1 MERLQLENVQI
12 IFKNFRGAEGTYNA
26 EGIRSFSVLIS
37 DLEQA
42 KELLAEGWNLKP
54 LKNEDAD
61 VEAYHLP
68 VKVNY
73 GGKFPP
79 RIYKITPSTKRKLAL
94 EEETVAMLDYVPIDY
109 VDLVVNPYQ
118 WEVRGDTGVKAYLQS
133 LYAMIHESELDIK
146 WADFEE
152 RLPNIED

>member
-1 MERLQLENVQI
+1 MERLQLEGVEI

-26 EGIRSFSVLIS
+26 EGIRGFSVLI
-37 DLEQA
+37 DNPEQA
-42 KELLAEGWNLKP
+42 KELLALGWALKP
-54 LKNEDAD
+54 LKNEDD
-61 VEAYHLP
+61 DIEAYHLP

-79 RIYKITPSTKRKLAL
+79 RIYKITPSTKRKLSL
-94 EEETVAMLDYVPIDY
+94 EEGTVGMLDYVPVEY

-118 WEVRGDTGVKAYLQS
+118 WEVRGETGVKAYLQS
-133 LYAMIHESELDIK
+133 LFAMIHEDELDIK

-152 RLPNIED
+152 RLPDIEG